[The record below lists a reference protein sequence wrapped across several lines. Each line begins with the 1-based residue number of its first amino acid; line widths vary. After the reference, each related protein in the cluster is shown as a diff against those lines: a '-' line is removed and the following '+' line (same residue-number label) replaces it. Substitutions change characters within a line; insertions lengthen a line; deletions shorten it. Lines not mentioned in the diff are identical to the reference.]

1 MGDENMII
9 DGVLVGVGLAG
20 LELGVAW
27 ILACVINHE
36 PAAEKKE
43 ENDPSLKFSTNFANL
58 ANIK

>member
-1 MGDENMII
+1 MII

-27 ILACVINHE
+27 VLACVINHE

-43 ENDPSLKFSTNFANL
+43 ESDPSLKFSTSFVNL
-58 ANIK
+58 VNIK